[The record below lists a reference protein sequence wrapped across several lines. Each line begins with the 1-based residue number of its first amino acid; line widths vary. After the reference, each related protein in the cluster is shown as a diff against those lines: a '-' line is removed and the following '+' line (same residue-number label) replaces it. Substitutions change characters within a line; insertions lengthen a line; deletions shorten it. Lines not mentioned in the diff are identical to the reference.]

1 MKEEPDGVKHE
12 PPGDKDP
19 PTSLQLQSEKTSSLT
34 QEKKQTTEG
43 GGSESNDVRVKTEP
57 SEETEPPGEVEGSN
71 SGQQSETAER
81 GAPKKKEKSKQKTHK
96 TGGRSLPGTDRSLED
111 SSHVPDSGDQT
122 SERKANG
129 SKAESSAK
137 PEGGQTETKAG
148 SVPGDADAEDENLTS
163 KDAKSDIST
172 KAEVSDSVVDDVKE
186 KESLAEEKAD
196 QCAPESKES
205 VEGDTSGPAAVCKSV
220 EDHQSNVSQRQ
231 ADCAEDI
238 EQNEKDKLSAESSL
252 TDCKKKTGDSVSN
265 DTVMSDAKLSA
276 PASSGS
282 SEIGPNN
289 SLENKDGSRKDGDA
303 QVLDKADHGS
313 SSDRASHSG
322 EDSKVGDSAP
332 QSPEEDVAANKQ
344 SSQGETSGKDP
355 VTTGETCTES
365 EEMET
370 LEKVDSQKVEE
381 KPEGEEASESCVGK
395 EPSNSV
401 PEETPALD
409 SSSKHTEQMRPAVE
423 EEGKTGVSSEMPG
436 AERQAETAAESPA
449 GEGVESQKLVDS
461 GKKPVSKSSF
471 ETDNDCDLGK
481 SSALQVDHVNRP
493 SDSQK
498 SAEIKEHNEKSSSE
512 AGKPHNQEKLTK
524 TDSPAASEISA
535 ASSEGKD
542 TKSMDIA
549 CEDQAKP
556 ETGSEKSDDQNNTK
570 EKGEPGKDQAK
581 GEGVSHEQKEDPRCS
596 RISQEKEEAS
606 PVSVADSEKSSKS
619 GKDAPK
625 DDAVCV
631 SAKNAQEVLED
642 NSAVEED
649 SEKGIKSAPISDKE
663 TLAESTTGDSLTE
676 DSKSKTEKPSAAQKV
691 ETQGDAQPEHSVAS
705 KSSVVEDSDPAE
717 RSEDVCEKKQI
728 DSNQPGSKAGETEPG
743 PSESASNTNS
753 PSSKVKVPAEPP
765 EADDVAKSV
774 ASDVETCMDT
784 AVAGQVGEDTK
795 DGKVEKMEV
804 DEGGPKDADVAEK
817 EKEPPKSRP
826 SRTRRGR
833 KADKAEETKEAC
845 NDNNLDGGNQK
856 EDAAAAKKS
865 TSQKTAESTPQKTAE
880 TLVNGHTE
888 DVEEKEKETEE
899 QDDSKDTKTPRA
911 APRRGR
917 GGSRRRGRGGRKGSR
932 VTKRPAPQKDSE
944 ETNSEPAEKRARS
957 GGVKRG
963 GAAVRGRRNGKS
975 ATQGREVENSSDS
988 DAPLVNNKGRGKKT
1002 TGRGG
1007 GAKKASAKPKQPS
1020 INNGEEKNDSSSS
1033 DDLPLSKAAKVS
1045 EI

>member
-96 TGGRSLPGTDRSLED
+96 TGSRSLPGTDRSLED

-148 SVPGDADAEDENLTS
+148 SVPGDADAKDENLTS
-163 KDAKSDIST
+163 KDAKIDVST
-172 KAEVSDSVVDDVKE
+172 KAEVSDSVVDDAKE
-186 KESLAEEKAD
+186 KESHAGEKAD
-196 QCAPESKES
+196 KCAPESKES
-205 VEGDTSGPAAVCKSV
+205 MEGDTSGPSASVCKSI
-220 EDHQSNVSQRQ
+220 EDHQSDVSQRQ

-238 EQNEKDKLSAESSL
+238 EQNEKDKLSAKSSL
-252 TDCKKKTGDSVSN
+252 TDCRKNAGDSVSN
-265 DTVMSDAKLSA
+265 DTVISDAKLSA

-303 QVLDKADHGS
+303 QVLDKADQGS
-313 SSDRASHSG
+313 SSDRASRSG
-322 EDSKVGDSAP
+322 EDSKVGDLAP
-332 QSPEEDVAANKQ
+332 QSPEEDVAASKQ

-381 KPEGEEASESCVGK
+381 KPEDKEASESCVGK

-401 PEETPALD
+401 PEETPALE
-409 SSSKHTEQMRPAVE
+409 SFTKYTEQMRPAVE
-423 EEGKTGVSSEMPG
+423 EKKKTAASSEMPG
-436 AERQAETAAESPA
+436 AERPAETTAESPA
-449 GEGVESQKLVDS
+449 GEGMESQKLVDS
-461 GKKPVSKSSF
+461 GKKPVSESSV
-471 ETDNDCDLGK
+471 ETDKNGDLGK
-481 SSALQVDHVNRP
+481 SSALQVDPVNRP
-493 SDSQK
+493 SDSQ
-498 SAEIKEHNEKSSSE
+498 KSSSE

-542 TKSMDIA
+542 TKSMDIS
-549 CEDQAKP
+549 CEDGAKP
-556 ETGSEKSDDQNNTK
+556 ETGSEKSNDQNNTK
-570 EKGEPGKDQAK
+570 EKGEPGKHQAK

-596 RISQEKEEAS
+596 SRISQEKEEAG
-606 PVSVADSEKSSKS
+606 PVSVADSEKSSES

-631 SAKNAQEVLED
+631 SAKNAQKVLED

-663 TLAESTTGDSLTE
+663 ALEDSTTGDSLTE

-717 RSEDVCEKKQI
+717 RSEDVCEEKQR
-728 DSNQPGSKAGETEPG
+728 DSNQPGREAGETEPG
-743 PSESASNTNS
+743 PSESASSTDS

-765 EADDVAKSV
+765 EADDVTKSV
-774 ASDVETCMDT
+774 ASDMETCMDT

-795 DGKVEKMEV
+795 DAKVEKMEV
-804 DEGGPKDADVAEK
+804 DEGGPKDADAAEK
-817 EKEPPKSRP
+817 EKETPKSRP

-833 KADKAEETKEAC
+833 KADKAEETKDAC
-845 NDNNLDGGNQK
+845 DDNNLDGGNQK
-856 EDAAAAKKS
+856 EDKAAAKKS
-865 TSQKTAESTPQKTAE
+865 TPQKTAESTPQKTAE

-888 DVEEKEKETEE
+888 DVEGKEKETEE

-975 ATQGREVENSSDS
+975 ATQGDEVENSSDS
-988 DAPLVNNKGRGKKT
+988 DAPLVNNKGRGQKT
-1002 TGRGG
+1002 TARGG
-1007 GAKKASAKPKQPS
+1007 GAKKACAKPKQPS